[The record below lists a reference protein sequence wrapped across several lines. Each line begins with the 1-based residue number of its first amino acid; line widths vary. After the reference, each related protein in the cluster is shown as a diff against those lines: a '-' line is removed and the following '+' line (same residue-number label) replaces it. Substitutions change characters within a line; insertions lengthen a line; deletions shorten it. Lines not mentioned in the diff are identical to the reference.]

1 MEDCNKLM
9 SILASKIEVGVD
21 YKPPKDIK
29 PLDSDVI
36 KKPKSWLCVQNIIS
50 VREFVH
56 RSVSPQ
62 IFEAQRIQIRQLL
75 NNCLALHSHY
85 LQYENDMSLPL
96 FEGDIKSRG
105 DSSHRS

>member
-1 MEDCNKLM
+1 M

-36 KKPKSWLCVQNIIS
+36 KKPKSWLCVQNIIA

-56 RSVSPQ
+56 RSVSP
-62 IFEAQRIQIRQLL
+62 
-75 NNCLALHSHY
+75 
-85 LQYENDMSLPL
+85 
-96 FEGDIKSRG
+96 
-105 DSSHRS
+105 